1 VLSSVIAHGVSIPAN
16 KGISNLFDRMEK
28 RYFPKQWAKYQE
40 YKDDRD
46 RELRAAGAEEGEAE
60 QVQEQEQGGD
70 NDNAETPQSSR
81 SEDTT
86 ASPIQEHRKEE
97 Q

>member
-1 VLSSVIAHGVSIPAN
+1 VLSSVIAHGISIPAN

-60 QVQEQEQGGD
+60 QEQEQEQGRVN
-70 NDNAETPQSSR
+70 NDAETPQSSR
-81 SEDTT
+81 SEDTRD
-86 ASPIQEHRKEE
+86 APIQEHRKEG